1 MVEQTD
7 VRSEPRAP
15 WTRALL
21 LHAAID
27 LADENGIESLSMRK
41 LSQSLGGGTMSLY
54 NHVANKD
61 DLLDGM
67 IDVVFSE
74 IELPDPE
81 APWQDVMR
89 RRAVSMRT
97 VMTRHPWA
105 IGLMESR
112 RTPGPDTLRHHDAV
126 IGCLLGSGFPIAL
139 AAHAFAVFDSYI
151 YGFALQERS
160 LAFGTPEETSELAT
174 AFLRQFPT
182 TEYPHLARLTIEHVL
197 QPGYD
202 YRDEYEFGLNLILN
216 GLEQL
221 VPEHGN
227 PAA

>member
-15 WTRALL
+15 WTRPMLL
-21 LHAAID
+21 RAAID
-27 LADENGIESLSMRK
+27 LADESGIESLSMRR

-81 APWQDVMR
+81 APWQGVMR

-105 IGLMESR
+105 IGLPPCDTTTPSSVASLAPGPPSPWQHTPSQPATRTSMGSHSKKESR
-112 RTPGPDTLRHHDAV
+112 VWQSRGDLRTR
-126 IGCLLGSGFPIAL
+126 
-139 AAHAFAVFDSYI
+139 
-151 YGFALQERS
+151 
-160 LAFGTPEETSELAT
+160 
-174 AFLRQFPT
+174 
-182 TEYPHLARLTIEHVL
+182 
-197 QPGYD
+197 
-202 YRDEYEFGLNLILN
+202 N
-216 GLEQL
+216 GLPPT
-221 VPEHGN
+221 VPHDGV
-227 PAA
+227 PAPLPA